1 MQEEEIHALIE
12 ALQRYQRE
20 RYCSLRGLG
29 RRLGISPAHL
39 SMIFAGKRRPGIR
52 FMRAVL
58 LRFPELRHLIARAL
72 PPAKEDKR

>member
-29 RRLGISPAHL
+29 RRLGISAAYL
-39 SMIFAGKRRPGIR
+39 SLLFAGKRRPGLR
-52 FMRAVL
+52 FLRAVCR
-58 LRFPELRHLIARAL
+58 RFPELRYLVAKAL
-72 PPAKEDKR
+72 PPAREDQG